1 MSDDRLA
8 RRRALG
14 AARQARYRQA
24 HAGQFQTLQ
33 IPARLH
39 AALKSRAHAAGL
51 PVHRYLT
58 LKIGAC

>member
-14 AARQARYRQA
+14 AARQARYRQT
-24 HAGQFQTLQ
+24 HAGQFQSIQ

-39 AALKSRAHAAGL
+39 ATLKSRAHAVGL
-51 PVHRYLT
+51 PLHRYIA
-58 LKIGAC
+58 LKAGA